1 MLLTMRLQRETAA
14 GGSLGGS
21 LSNHIGVCL
30 MWPLHANRR
39 TSIIPP
45 RQVVFAL
52 GFDRIVFDIVPS
64 ALSIASPVITVTS
77 AIYFVVPPSVRPYQL
92 SELTLCLHG

>member
-1 MLLTMRLQRETAA
+1 MRLQREMAV

-21 LSNHIGVCL
+21 LAIHIGVSL
-30 MWPLHANRR
+30 MRPLHATRP